1 VSADPSAGAQ
11 GDQLVRTLSRR
22 GGVAVRALVATG
34 LVGEAARRHGT
45 SPTASVALGRAL
57 MGAVLFASGGKGETV
72 QIELRGDGP
81 LGAIVAISDA
91 HGRVRGYVAHP
102 SANPPARDGQLD
114 VGGAVG
120 EGTLAVVRS
129 TGNGGQPYTG
139 VVPLV
144 AGTVAQ
150 DLAHYL
156 AESEQIRSAVA
167 LGVFLDAQ
175 GEVAAAGG
183 YLVQALPGAD
193 EEEIAHAEAHVRAL
207 PGPGELVREGQGAD
221 AIAQLL
227 QGELGCRD
235 RHASGPRFYC
245 GCERERVLRA
255 VALLGAD
262 DLTRAARDGETLEV
276 CCRFCAKRY
285 AVTPPELAR
294 LAAAS

>member
-1 VSADPSAGAQ
+1 MSADVSVHSAPDA
-11 GDQLVRTLSRR
+11 LVRTLSVR
-22 GGVAVRALVATG
+22 GGVAVRALVATQ

-57 MGAVLFASGGKGETV
+57 MGAVLFAAGGKNETV
-72 QIELRGDGP
+72 QIEVRGDGP
-81 LGAIVAISDA
+81 LGAIVAIADPE
-91 HGRVRGYVAHP
+91 GRVRGYASHP
-102 SANPPARDGQLD
+102 SANPPARRGQLD
-114 VGGAVG
+114 VAGAVG
-120 EGTLAVVRS
+120 RGTLAVVRS
-129 TGNGGQPYTG
+129 TASGAQPYTG
-139 VVPLV
+139 IVPLV

-193 EEEIAHAEAHVRAL
+193 EEEIEHAEGHVRAL
-207 PGPGELVREGQGAD
+207 PGPGELVREGQDAD
-221 AIAQLL
+221 SIARLL
-227 QGELGCRD
+227 QGVLGCRE
-235 RHASGPRFYC
+235 RHASQPRFHC

-255 VALLGAD
+255 VSLLGPD
-262 DLTRAARDGETLEV
+262 DLARAVRESETLEV

-285 AVTPPELAR
+285 AVPPSDLAR
-294 LAAAS
+294 LASAS

>member
-1 VSADPSAGAQ
+1 MIADVAVHSAP
-11 GDQLVRTLSRR
+11 DQLVRTLSLR
-22 GGVAVRALVATG
+22 GGVAVRALVATA

-57 MGAVLFASGGKGETV
+57 MGAVLFAAGGKGETV
-72 QIELRGDGP
+72 QIEVRGDGP

-91 HGRVRGYVAHP
+91 EGRARGYAAH
-102 SANPPARDGQLD
+102 SAANPPARGGQLD
-114 VGGAVG
+114 VAGAVG
-120 EGTLAVVRS
+120 RGNLAVVRS
-129 TGNGGQPYTG
+129 TANGGQPYTG
-139 VVPLV
+139 IVPLV

-175 GEVAAAGG
+175 GAVAAAGG

-193 EEEIAHAEAHVRAL
+193 EDEIAYAESHVLAL
-207 PGPGELVREGQGAD
+207 PGPGELVREGQDAD
-221 AIAQLL
+221 SIARLL

-235 RHASGPRFYC
+235 RHASVPRFHC

-255 VALLGAD
+255 VTLLGRD
-262 DLTRAARDGETLEV
+262 DLARAVQEGETLEV

-285 AVTPPELAR
+285 AVPPEDLAR
-294 LAAAS
+294 LANVG